1 MSAAIDPPP
10 APRHQCINAA
20 CGCNDLISAG
30 PCTEWC
36 AANTDELADVESGKA
51 SLGAGCACGHATC
64 GANRA
69 TRGTPER
76 GMS

>member
-1 MSAAIDPPP
+1 MTPSIDPPS

-20 CGCNDLISAG
+20 CACNDLVSAG

-36 AANTDELADVESGKA
+36 AANTVELADIERGKA
-51 SLGAGCACGHATC
+51 GATGCACGHAGC
-64 GANRA
+64 EGGRGS
-69 TRGTPER
+69 RGTPER